1 MWFCCEVGIELKTK
15 SSSKSQMLL
24 NLSSNMLRQFVFSRK
39 RIGESTDAVAIIF
52 VDFFWPK
59 IAIPC
64 KRTDAVAIPIKYVYR
79 SLPCLSLAPVALP
92 MPILPQICSF
102 IASAVSLPPRPAVLS
117 QQQIADGKYCAKLI
131 VSFDDISPAPRSLI
145 GSTIKCLFWA
155 IYLSSIPCFISH
167 LVVKYVK
174 SKKRNGEEMLYE
186 HFITGSVM

>member
-1 MWFCCEVGIELKTK
+1 
-15 SSSKSQMLL
+15 ML
-24 NLSSNMLRQFVFSRK
+24 
-39 RIGESTDAVAIIF
+39 T
-52 VDFFWPK
+52 FFWLK

-102 IASAVSLPPRPAVLS
+102 IASAVSLPPRPAVSS
-117 QQQIADGKYCAKLI
+117 QQQIADGKSCAKLI
-131 VSFDDISPAPRSLI
+131 ASFDDISPAPRSLI
-145 GSTIKCLFWA
+145 GSPIKCLFWA
-155 IYLSSIPCFISH
+155 INLSSIACFISH